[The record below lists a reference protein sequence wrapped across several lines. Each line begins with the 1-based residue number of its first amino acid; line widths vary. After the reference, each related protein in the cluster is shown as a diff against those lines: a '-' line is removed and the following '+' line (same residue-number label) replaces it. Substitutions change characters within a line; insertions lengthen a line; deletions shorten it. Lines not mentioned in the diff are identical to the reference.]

1 MKGIEQ
7 NKYAEQAITSC
18 PTHLDAGTNILGKQ
32 GHIFWKI
39 RLPSFTKI
47 LEALYRKPAKTVKKF
62 GQKGIKT
69 P

>member
-39 RLPSFTKI
+39 
-47 LEALYRKPAKTVKKF
+47 
-62 GQKGIKT
+62 
-69 P
+69 

>member
-39 RLPSFTKI
+39 WQLSFTKI
-47 LEALYRKPAKTVKKF
+47 LEVLQKTYKTVKKF